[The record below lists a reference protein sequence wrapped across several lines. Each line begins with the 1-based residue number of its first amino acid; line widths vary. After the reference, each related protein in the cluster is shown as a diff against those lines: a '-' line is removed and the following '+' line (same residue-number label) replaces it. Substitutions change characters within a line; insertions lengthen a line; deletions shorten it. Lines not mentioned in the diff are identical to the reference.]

1 MFAYLFQKD
10 VKILMLTIKLV
21 YSAMSIINFSMIH
34 VKLAHRKTVNL
45 SIILGTV
52 YYARMVIMLLHLSV
66 SYFHP
71 TAKHMVLWVNVQ
83 AVNSTIS

>member
-1 MFAYLFQKD
+1 MFAYPFQKD

-34 VKLAHRKTVNL
+34 VKQAHRKTVNR
-45 SIILGTV
+45 SITSGTV
-52 YYARMVIMLLHLSV
+52 YSARMVIMLLHLSV

-71 TAKHMVLWVNVQ
+71 TAKHMVPWVNVQ